1 MLGKDT
7 AFSLKQGNLYRDFIA
22 FSMLSPCFGTSSWQY
37 FRRMVLHRKGL
48 SAKRLP
54 MDKRAEWLV
63 ANTAVQLLGRVTGAA
78 PTISPMNDVIKLLA
92 RCLPHHKYKVIVV
105 ANYSPL
111 Q

>member
-48 SAKRLP
+48 LANSSP
-54 MDKRAEWLV
+54 INKRAEWLV
-63 ANTAVQLLGRVTGAA
+63 ANGLPTDKTQKGCVAEGRDGGW
-78 PTISPMNDVIKLLA
+78 
-92 RCLPHHKYKVIVV
+92 
-105 ANYSPL
+105 
-111 Q
+111 

>member
-48 SAKRLP
+48 PEEALPTDKNEKRLP
-54 MDKRAEWLV
+54 EEALPTDKH
-63 ANTAVQLLGRVTGAA
+63 T
-78 PTISPMNDVIKLLA
+78 K
-92 RCLPHHKYKVIVV
+92 
-105 ANYSPL
+105 
-111 Q
+111 

>member
-48 SAKRLP
+48 PAKSLP
-54 MDKRAEWLV
+54 TSKRAEWLA
-63 ANTAVQLLGRVTGAA
+63 ANGL
-78 PTISPMNDVIKLLA
+78 PTDK
-92 RCLPHHKYKVIVV
+92 HTK
-105 ANYSPL
+105 
-111 Q
+111 

>member
-48 SAKRLP
+48 PAKSLP
-54 MDKRAEWLV
+54 TD
-63 ANTAVQLLGRVTGAA
+63 
-78 PTISPMNDVIKLLA
+78 
-92 RCLPHHKYKVIVV
+92 
-105 ANYSPL
+105 
-111 Q
+111 